1 MRDPRSALAETLN
14 RIDSHLGDGRGRD
27 DVLDVAQ
34 LSIATGVPQDV
45 VTALLEGKEPPAE
58 DITDRII
65 CRIVHFRETR
75 RRADGDRY
83 SYEEIAKSYGATRAS
98 LSNLVNSRKKTTTV
112 TRTGTAQGAE
122 RRGARAG
129 GPLAS
134 TQAGIERFFFGEP
147 NGRLSAEPE
156 SALNDALQP
165 ILRDLELQAEADE
178 NPLAKLRTHHGLR
191 RIAARAPQL
200 SEEEREMV
208 ADWIDTIL
216 QRRKGQGSHAS
227 DPGTSRDPL
236 SDDST

>member
-1 MRDPRSALAETLN
+1 MRDPRSALAETLSH
-14 RIDSHLGDGRGRD
+14 IDSLLGDGRSRD
-27 DVLDVAQ
+27 DALDVEQ
-34 LSIATGVPQDV
+34 LSFTTGVPQDV
-45 VTALLEGKEPPAE
+45 VTALLEGKEAPAE

-65 CRIVHFRETR
+65 RRIVHFRETR
-75 RRADGDRY
+75 RRADGDRH

-98 LSNLVNSRKKTTTV
+98 LSNLVNSRKKTITE
-112 TRTGTAQGAE
+112 TRKGAE
-122 RRGARAG
+122 QGTDQRAARAG

-165 ILRDLELQAEADE
+165 ILRELEHQAEADE
-178 NPLAKLRTHHGLR
+178 NPLAKLLTHHGLR

-216 QRRKGQGSHAS
+216 QRRKSQGSH
-227 DPGTSRDPL
+227 DPGPGNL
-236 SDDST
+236 S